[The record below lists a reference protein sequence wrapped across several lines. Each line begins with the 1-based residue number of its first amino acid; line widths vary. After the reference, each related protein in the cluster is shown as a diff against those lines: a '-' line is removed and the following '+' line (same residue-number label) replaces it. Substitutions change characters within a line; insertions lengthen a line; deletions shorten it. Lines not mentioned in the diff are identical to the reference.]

1 MYTLHARNQAGSM
14 APEALLA
21 VLGVPHQ
28 CVTVARN
35 ASGAYPDAFLRLNP
49 RGEVPTLVLPD
60 GTVMTESAAIM
71 IHLADLH
78 PGAGL
83 APPHGT
89 PERASYLRWF
99 LYLATTLYMSDLRFF
114 YPERYTDDPSGAA
127 AIRSRAAD
135 HMRQE
140 YAVYAAALGEGPF
153 FLGPR
158 LSALDIYAA
167 MICTWA
173 PDVPVLFA
181 THPHLRRM
189 HDAVLENEA
198 IRAVWQRNGL

>member
-1 MYTLHARNQAGSM
+1 MYTLYARNQAGSL

-21 VLGVPHQ
+21 ALG
-28 CVTVARN
+28 ARHDLILITRD
-35 ASGAYPDAFLRLNP
+35 ASGAYPESFLRLSP

-71 IHLADLH
+71 IHVADLH
-78 PGAGL
+78 PEAGL

-99 LYLATTLYMSDLRFF
+99 LYLATTLYMSDLRYF

-127 AIRSRAAD
+127 AIKSRAAD
-135 HMRQE
+135 HMGQE

-153 FLGPR
+153 MLGER
-158 LSALDIYAA
+158 MSALDIYAA

-173 PDVPVLFA
+173 PDVPALFA
-181 THPHLRRM
+181 THPNLKRM
-189 HDAVLENEA
+189 HDAVVENPA
-198 IRAVWQRNGL
+198 VRAVWQRNGL